1 MTRNN
6 HSWFKKAPMAF
17 VAVLLGGYLLWVV
30 TPFNDKVRVHNSAGI
45 SDQEVVEVI
54 AYARSRGAFSEE
66 KVRSLTD
73 ASRWT
78 PWKRGFLFIN
88 IRGDV
93 KHIDVAAGFVA
104 GPLNGGGPLFNGEK
118 TPDGW
123 HFKAKGVWMS

>member
-6 HSWFKKAPMAF
+6 HSWFKKATIAF
-17 VAVLLGGYLLWVV
+17 VAVLLGGYVLWVV
-30 TPFNDKVRVHNSAGI
+30 KPFNDKIRVHNSAGI

-54 AYARSRGAFSEE
+54 AYARSRGAFSEG
-66 KVRSLTD
+66 KVRSLAA

-93 KHIDVAAGFVA
+93 KHIDVAAGFVG

-118 TPDGW
+118 TQMGGTLKP
-123 HFKAKGVWMS
+123 KGFG